1 MMAMTICVVVTLTQT
16 VQLVT
21 FASVMLMAF
30 AAVLKILAATTTTAC
45 ALDLM
50 SHATFQVMTT
60 ASTVVGKIVN
70 QVVEGWITMAT
81 VLTNTQSVVMV
92 EENTSVDA
100 TVTLIVPTQSTQ
112 LATLQPTNAQQW
124 LERFSSTQ

>member
-1 MMAMTICVVVTLTQT
+1 
-16 VQLVT
+16 
-21 FASVMLMAF
+21 MAF
-30 AAVLKILAATTTTAC
+30 AAVLKTLAATTTTAC

-50 SHATFQVMTT
+50 SPATFQVMTT
-60 ASTVVGKIVN
+60 ASTVVEKIV
-70 QVVEGWITMAT
+70 QLVAEDWITMAT
-81 VLTNTQSVVMV
+81 VPTNSQSVVMV

-124 LERFSSTQ
+124 LERFSSTQSRST